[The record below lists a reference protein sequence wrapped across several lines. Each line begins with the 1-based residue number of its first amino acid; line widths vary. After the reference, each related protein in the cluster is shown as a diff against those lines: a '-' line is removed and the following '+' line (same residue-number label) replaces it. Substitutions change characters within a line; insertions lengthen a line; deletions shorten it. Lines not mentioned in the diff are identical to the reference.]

1 MTEAKTEAPVSAAPE
16 KAAPKK
22 RAPRKATT
30 AKKPAAKKAAPKKP
44 AQSLALNLPNNPLV
58 FEILDLASRQ
68 RTTAKKVE
76 VLHKYANAGLKAVL
90 IWNFDETLQS
100 ALPDGKVPYGGY
112 DEQNVYNGTL
122 SDKIDES
129 ARQMYENGNFSLGS
143 TDANARTTIRAQ
155 ARNLYHFVV
164 GGNGGLSQTR
174 REMMF
179 INLLES
185 LHPLE
190 ADVIVLVKDKLLTDS
205 YKISKE
211 VVSEAYPEIRGGGRG

>member
-76 VLHKYANAGLKAVL
+76 VLQKYANAGLKAVL

-155 ARNLYHFVV
+155 AKNLYHFVV

-211 VVSEAYPEIRGGGRG
+211 VVSEAYPEIRWGGRG